1 MKLDFDFSELVAFGD
16 NLVTTYDDVAEE
28 ITRKVARALYDRLK
42 IRTPKKTGEL
52 RSGWDKSGNLAFR
65 VQRDADG
72 FFVELRNET
81 EYANWVNYGHHS
93 YNQFGGPYVVKNR
106 TVKYYQGNGAVTF
119 VYGVFF
125 VEKSILELEE
135 SKAVKKLAERCLETW
150 FEGCTRV

>member
-1 MKLDFDFSELVAFGD
+1 MFTFDFSELVDFGN
-16 NLVTTYDDVAEE
+16 NLVTTFDDCATDA
-28 ITRKVARALYDRLK
+28 TRKLAKALYDRLK
-42 IRTPKKTGEL
+42 QKTPKKTGEL

-72 FFVELRNET
+72 FFVELKNET

-106 TVKYYQGNGAVTF
+106 TVKYYQGNSAATF
-119 VYGVFF
+119 VYGHFF

-135 SKAVKKLAERCLETW
+135 SKAVKKIVDRCLTEW
-150 FEGCTRV
+150 FKGCIPP